1 MPVFPCPFWDGDW
14 HTVGALR
21 SWEVDLLKA
30 RQLDQEF
37 SSDIRRATGANAR
50 DKGVRNKELAPLELF
65 AKHNNLDDSITFRMM
80 PAGHCADVELKSP
93 ERILKLQMTI
103 ASPCWGSPDE
113 AGHQYALK
121 IELLARNG
129 GALAAARFN
138 RQANGDIVSEGGI
151 VSESERSE
159 ACRTGMEIA
168 IRKKMRQAGKGTI
181 LIVYARGFAPH
192 VKCPGE
198 FAALARSALRNVG
211 FPPFDRVCFLEYVDD
226 WYLEVYH
233 EELGKSVRA

>member
-1 MPVFPCPFWDGDW
+1 
-14 HTVGALR
+14 
-21 SWEVDLLKA
+21 
-30 RQLDQEF
+30 
-37 SSDIRRATGANAR
+37 
-50 DKGVRNKELAPLELF
+50 
-65 AKHNNLDDSITFRMM
+65 
-80 PAGHCADVELKSP
+80 
-93 ERILKLQMTI
+93 
-103 ASPCWGSPDE
+103 
-113 AGHQYALK
+113 
-121 IELLARNG
+121 
-129 GALAAARFN
+129 
-138 RQANGDIVSEGGI
+138 
-151 VSESERSE
+151 
-159 ACRTGMEIA
+159 MEIA